1 MEGPLTR
8 AGFTKSAWER
18 RSSEPRRAGRLSWE
32 RGAAVP
38 AWQAEEDFKLAGGRR
53 GREKLLPVFLPPPPL
68 AGAEVRLWTR
78 AEPQQRAAQLRG
90 GQTRATWSRAVE
102 QGAGAALTGRS
113 LRSHWKVQQVQV
125 FVTQDQQ
132 FP

>member
-1 MEGPLTR
+1 MRADLVGSEG
-8 AGFTKSAWER
+8 R
-18 RSSEPRRAGRLSWE
+18 RSP
-32 RGAAVP
+32 V
-38 AWQAEEDFKLAGGRR
+38 WQAERDFKLAGGGR
-53 GREKLLPVFLPPPPL
+53 GREKLLPVSPPPPPL

-78 AEPQQRAAQLRG
+78 AEPRQRAAQPRG

-113 LRSHWKVQQVQV
+113 LRSHRKVQQVQV
-125 FVTQDQQ
+125 LVTQDQQ